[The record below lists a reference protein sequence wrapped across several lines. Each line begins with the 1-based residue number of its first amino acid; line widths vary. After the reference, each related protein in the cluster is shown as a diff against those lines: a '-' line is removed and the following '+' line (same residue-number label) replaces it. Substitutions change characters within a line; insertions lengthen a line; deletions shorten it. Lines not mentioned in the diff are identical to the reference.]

1 MTTTAV
7 IQTTGLN
14 YHFSK
19 EAKTLDNISLQVEK
33 GSVYGFLGPNGA
45 GKTTTLRLLLGLLKT
60 QEGEIKIFGENFA
73 GNRLPILRR
82 IGSLIEQPSLYGH
95 LTARENLEVYRRIY
109 HAPKERIS
117 EALNLVGLSNTGKK
131 KAKQFSLGMKQR
143 LSIALALLPNPELLI
158 LDEPT
163 NGLDPNGII
172 ETRELIKKLNTE
184 RGVTILVSSHI
195 LAEVEKMASH
205 VGIIHRGKMLF
216 QGTFPELQQLKTRA
230 STFQVETSDNERAA
244 AILGERFSVEKQNGC
259 LVMPFNSREEMGL
272 INRTLFQ
279 NGIDVYVLQPQ
290 QSNLEQIFIDITSS
304 NV

>member
-14 YHFSK
+14 YRFSK

-45 GKTTTLRLLLGLLKT
+45 GKTTTLRLLLGLLKK
-60 QEGEIKIFGENFA
+60 QEGNIKIFGEEFS
-73 GNRLPILRR
+73 GNRLPVLRR

-95 LTARENLEVYRRIY
+95 LTARENLEVYRSIY

-117 EALNLVGLSNTGKK
+117 EVLNLVGLANTGKK

-216 QGTFPELQQLKTRA
+216 QGTFPELQRLKTRE
-230 STFQVETSDNERAA
+230 STFQVETSDNDRAA
-244 AILGERFSVEKQNGC
+244 AILGERFSVEKENGC
-259 LVMPFNSREEMGL
+259 LVLPFNSREEMGL
-272 INRTLFQ
+272 VNRTLFQ

-290 QSNLEQIFIDITSS
+290 QSNLEQLFIDITSS